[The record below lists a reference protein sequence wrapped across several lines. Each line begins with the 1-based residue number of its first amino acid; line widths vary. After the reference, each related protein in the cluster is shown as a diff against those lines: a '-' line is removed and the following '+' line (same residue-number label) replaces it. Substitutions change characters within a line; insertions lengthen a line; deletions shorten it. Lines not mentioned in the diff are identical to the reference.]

1 VTRRLI
7 VLLPPSQAKGSGG
20 SRNTKVG
27 TFDAALEL
35 ARREVVM
42 ALGALVE
49 SGRPKVIE
57 KTLQVQ
63 GPLLER
69 AIESTRALVEQR
81 AHWLPAWRR
90 YTGVVWVHLD
100 PSSLTPTQRRR
111 ILIPSALYGVTTAQD
126 YVSDYRLKM
135 NVRLVPLGGLAKFWR
150 AWLTPVLADYLHDT
164 LVINLL
170 PKEHGAAIDVK
181 ALSVV
186 CHVVNVSFVNE
197 GEGALVGHD
206 AKAVKGV
213 LARQI
218 LKNGFGAIETFEW
231 EGWRTQRDEEV
242 EVSPSQPTG
251 TSEYVIAYGGASSS

>member
-1 VTRRLI
+1 VTRRLF

-27 TFDAALEL
+27 TFDATLEL
-35 ARREVVM
+35 ARRQVVM

-81 AHWLPAWRR
+81 ALWLPAWRR

-100 PSSLTPTQRRR
+100 PAMLTPTQRRR
-111 ILIPSALYGVTTAQD
+111 VLIPSALYGVTTAQD

-135 NVRLVPLGGLAKFWR
+135 NVGLVPLGGLAKFWR
-150 AWLTPVLADYLHDT
+150 SWLTPVLADYLHDT
-164 LVINLL
+164 IVINLL

-186 CHVVNVSFVNE
+186 CHVVNVSFVGE
-197 GEGALVGHD
+197 DEGALVGHD

-213 LARQI
+213 LARQLLI
-218 LKNGFGAIETFEW
+218 NGFDAIKTFSW
-231 EGWRTQRDEEV
+231 DGWHTQRDDDV
-242 EVSPSQPTG
+242 AVSPSQPTG
-251 TSEYVIAYGGASSS
+251 TSEFVIVHDAAEA

>member
-1 VTRRLI
+1 VTRRLF

-20 SRNTKVG
+20 SHSTKVG

-35 ARREVVM
+35 ARREVLM
-42 ALGALVE
+42 ALGALVD

-57 KTLQVQ
+57 KTLAVQ

-81 AHWLPAWRR
+81 ALWLPAWRR
-90 YTGVVWVHLD
+90 YTGVVWVHLK
-100 PSSLTPTQRRR
+100 PATLTPSQRRR
-111 ILIPSALYGVTTAQD
+111 VLIPSALYGVTTAQD

-135 NVRLVPLGGLAKFWR
+135 NVRLMPLGGLAKFWR
-150 AWLTPVLADYLHDT
+150 SWLTPVLADYLHDT

-170 PKEHGAAIDVK
+170 PKEHGAAIDIK

-186 CHVVNVSFVNE
+186 CHVVNVTFVEE
-197 GEGALVGHD
+197 GEGAPVGHD

-213 LARQI
+213 LARQV
-218 LKNGFGAIETFEW
+218 LTKGFGAIENFSW
-231 EGWRTQRDEEV
+231 EGWSTQLDEDAA
-242 EVSPSQPTG
+242 VSPSQPTG
-251 TSEYVIAYGGASSS
+251 TSEFVVVHGGASLS